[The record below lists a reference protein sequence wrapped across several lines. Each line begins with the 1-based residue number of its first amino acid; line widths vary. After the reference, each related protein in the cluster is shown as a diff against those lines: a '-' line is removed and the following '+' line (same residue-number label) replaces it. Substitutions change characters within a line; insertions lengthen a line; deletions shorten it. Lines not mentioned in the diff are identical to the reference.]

1 MLELTE
7 KLKDTRQMANELNAQ
22 LEEAKAEAETLRKEK
37 DQLQEERAEEQKI
50 IKEALELALKE
61 RSQVEAKWKNDFEQ
75 LRTHHSDREEHLM
88 EDCEWKLRSMQK
100 NCKEKLEAVER
111 ERKAAVDKAAR
122 LEQENRNNMAE
133 VSAIEGVR

>member
-7 KLKDTRQMANELNAQ
+7 KLKDTRQMANELNVQ
-22 LEEAKAEAETLRKEK
+22 LVEAKAEAETLRLEKEK
-37 DQLQEERAEEQKI
+37 LQEERAEEQKI

-61 RSQVEAKWKNDFEQ
+61 RSQVEAKWKCDFEQ

-111 ERKAAVDKAAR
+111 ERKAAIDKATR

-133 VSAIEGVR
+133 VSTIAKG